1 VPEAGFHFE
10 QPAWLWALLAL
21 VPVAIWLWRS
31 AAKAA
36 RGPIHRYADAH
47 LLPHLT
53 GTRELK
59 ATERWGR
66 FLLWS
71 VLWALLILAIAG
83 PRWDYEDVRLFHPG
97 NNLLILL
104 DISRSM
110 QADDVA
116 PSRLGRARQEI
127 QDLILQNRQVRLG
140 LIAFAS
146 VPHVLSPITE
156 DTVTILNALP
166 ALSTDLARLQGSRL
180 HQALDRAETLLGSL
194 PEDGARSV
202 LLISDGDFDEPDLVP
217 RIEKLAEQGIK
228 LHVMSVGTEEGAR
241 VPAQQG
247 GWILDRSGQPVS
259 SALNE
264 ELLEALADAGQGSYQ
279 RADFRDDDTEE
290 ILKAAVVTRLPPQ
303 AGEERTRIWNERYY
317 LPVLAL
323 AALLM
328 PIFRGRSP
336 RRRKK

>member
-1 VPEAGFHFE
+1 VPEAGFHFQ
-10 QPAWLWALLAL
+10 QPAWFWGLLVL
-21 VPVAIWLWRS
+21 IPVAVWLWRS

-36 RGPIHRYADAH
+36 RGPIHRYADPH

-66 FLLWS
+66 FLRWS
-71 VLWALLILAIAG
+71 ALWALLIVAMAG

-110 QADDVA
+110 QVDDVA

-156 DTVTILNALP
+156 DTFTILNALP
-166 ALSTDLARLQGSRL
+166 ALSSDLARLQGSRL
-180 HQALDRAETLLGSL
+180 HQALDRAEALLGSL
-194 PEDGARSV
+194 PEDSARSI
-202 LLISDGDFDEPDLVP
+202 LLISDGDFDEPELVA
-217 RIEKLAEQGIK
+217 RIEQLAEKDIRF
-228 LHVMSVGTEEGAR
+228 HVLGVGTEEGAR

-247 GWILDRSGQPVS
+247 GWIHDRSGQPVS
-259 SALNE
+259 SSLNE
-264 ELLEALADAGQGSYQ
+264 ELLEELARAGQGSYQ
-279 RADFRDDDTEE
+279 LADFRDDDTEE
-290 ILKAAVVTRLPPQ
+290 ILEEAAVTRLPPE
-303 AGEERTRIWNERYY
+303 AGDERTRIWNERYY

-323 AALLM
+323 VALLM
-328 PIFRGRSP
+328 PNFRGRSSG
-336 RRRKK
+336 RRKK